1 MLALNGAQI
10 GREAALEVFVHFAEE
25 VLQEDVFSR
34 NGGIGFEFENPMPVG
49 LLEAFEGLA
58 CVHDNVPEDVRKS
71 IPGGNERTRMHHHF
85 SSW

>member
-1 MLALNGAQI
+1 
-10 GREAALEVFVHFAEE
+10 
-25 VLQEDVFSR
+25 
-34 NGGIGFEFENPMPVG
+34 MPIG